1 MMLLIKNIDVYA
13 PEHLGVKDVLICGE
27 QIEWISES
35 IEISHSHCQVLD
47 GSGKRLTPGF
57 MDQHV
62 HITGGG
68 GEGSF
73 ATRVPE
79 LQLSEMIQGG
89 ITTVVG
95 LLGTDG
101 ITRSI
106 ENLVAKAKALR
117 EEGVSAYAMTG
128 AYGYP
133 SITLTGSITND
144 IVYINEILGLKLAIS
159 DHRAPNVT
167 IDELIRIG
175 SDARVAGMIS
185 GKPGAVI
192 LHMGDDIR
200 GLEPVFEALEKTSI
214 PAKIFR
220 PTHVNRSEK
229 LMEEALKYLS
239 MGGYADYTCGMG
251 NRPAPSRCAAE
262 AARRGLPVEHIT
274 FSSDGHGSWST
285 YDAAGNLTAIGY
297 STIQCLLEE
306 FQRMVRE
313 EAFLAEDALPFLTS
327 NVAKALNLY
336 PKKGCVKEQAD
347 ADLLIFNEEWNLH
360 TVIARGQRMMENG
373 KLLKAGTYE
382 KLKL

>member
-200 GLEPVFEALEKTSI
+200 GLEPVFEALDKTSI

-262 AARRGLPVEHIT
+262 AARRGLPLEHIT

-313 EAFLAEDALPFLTS
+313 EGFLAEDALPFLTS

-360 TVIARGQRMMENG
+360 TVIARGQKMMENG

-382 KLKL
+382 KLKS